1 MAPKFHVNVIIR
13 LMFQILHLISFF
25 FAFVSVLFFLFYL
38 AFGAS
43 IFSAIE
49 SPIEKQEVQRLID
62 KKKDFLKEH
71 PCITGTVSYN
81 MELKLCLTMFSSGQY
96 HQIFMNRFC
105 PSRLTFLFAVGTY
118 GIERIAF

>member
-1 MAPKFHVNVIIR
+1 LIKYDHC
-13 LMFQILHLISFF
+13 ILILSFF
-25 FAFVSVLFFLFYL
+25 FFSVLFFLFYL

-71 PCITGTVSYN
+71 PCITGTLSSMYQN
-81 MELKLCLTMFSSGQY
+81 LKIEFEGQLHNHSGAKGHRQPLNQ
-96 HQIFMNRFC
+96 H
-105 PSRLTFLFAVGTY
+105 
-118 GIERIAF
+118 